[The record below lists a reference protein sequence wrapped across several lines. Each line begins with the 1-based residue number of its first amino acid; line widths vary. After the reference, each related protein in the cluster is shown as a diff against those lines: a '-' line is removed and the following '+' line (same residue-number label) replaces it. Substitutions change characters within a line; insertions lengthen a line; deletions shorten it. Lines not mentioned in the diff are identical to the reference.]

1 MTLFRWCCL
10 GVIGFLVGPWFADRK
25 AVRRPAHPDHM
36 VVSIKL
42 FDKTEGDAVVM
53 IAAIGL
59 CGALLEPSPTLPMP
73 FTMASLFQPE
83 PRLWFQNSAVP
94 GSNLTP
100 FSATPKRQHQTC
112 SGRVEGLGLGLRGT
126 ANFRFQARMLLGF
139 PRHRKFTGVM
149 IGKSV

>member
-59 CGALLEPSPTLPMP
+59 CGSVAGIQSHPSYAVYDGFFIPTGTPIVVP
-73 FTMASLFQPE
+73 EFCRSRIKFDPVQRHSEEAAPNLFRAGGGAGAE
-83 PRLWFQNSAVP
+83 
-94 GSNLTP
+94 
-100 FSATPKRQHQTC
+100 
-112 SGRVEGLGLGLRGT
+112 
-126 ANFRFQARMLLGF
+126 
-139 PRHRKFTGVM
+139 RHREFQIPGPDAV
-149 IGKSV
+149 GFSPS